1 MSGSFDLGRAGTL
14 EKPAEL
20 TLPAA
25 PVTRPVGQPAARAA
39 DRGPAAPS
47 TPPDDPATAPLA
59 VPDPPEPL
67 DAEQAVASVK
77 LARETIARLDVM
89 AAEFIVAVV
98 KLDSKDPGLR
108 TRVTDLETMGTDD
121 MEAAAR
127 IVSRLLDG
135 PVGSLAAGGPA
146 AVHELADNLLALR
159 RQMDDLNPG
168 LQGDL
173 FGSRRLLGVIPVGD
187 RLHSY
192 FARYQAAQGRFNA
205 ILSAL
210 MAQDRAMAADNPD
223 LERAKA
229 DLGATVGH
237 LRQYLYVAQKIDAD
251 LTDRATRAEATDPT
265 RARVLRDDLL
275 APVQRRGRQL
285 NASLAVA
292 VQGYASIDVIK
303 RNSSELIRGLDRV
316 VAATATALRGAIDAA
331 QNVAEFKLVLDQIVA
346 LTGVPSPSGR
356 TPGVMD
362 IPKLQAAFDDVYAA
376 IDEVEAFRVRSTES
390 MARTAATIESRRQ
403 PGT

>member
-1 MSGSFDLGRAGTL
+1 MSGSFDLSRAGTL

-25 PVTRPVGQPAARAA
+25 PVTRPVGQPARAA
-39 DRGPAAPS
+39 DRGTAARS
-47 TPPDDPATAPLA
+47 IPPVDPTTLPLA

-77 LARETIARLDVM
+77 LAREIIARLDVM

-108 TRVTDLETMGTDD
+108 TRVADLETMGTDD
-121 MEAAAR
+121 IEAAAR
-127 IVSRLLDG
+127 TVARLLDG
-135 PVGSLAAGGPA
+135 PIGSLAEGGPA
-146 AVHELADNLLALR
+146 AVRELADNLLALR

-173 FGSRRLLGVIPVGD
+173 FGSRRLLGVIPLGD

-192 FARYQAAQGRFNA
+192 FARYQSAQGRFND

-210 MAQDRAMAADNPD
+210 MAQDRALAADNPD

-237 LRQYLYVAQKIDAD
+237 LRQYLYVARKIDAD
-251 LTDRATRAEATDPT
+251 LTDRAARTEAADPARAK
-265 RARVLRDDLL
+265 VLREDLL
-275 APVQRRGRQL
+275 APVQRRGGQL
-285 NASLAVA
+285 STSLAVA

-303 RNSSELIRGLDRV
+303 RNSSELIRGLDRI
-316 VAATATALRGAIDAA
+316 VAATTTALRGAIDAA
-331 QNVAEFKLVLDQIVA
+331 QNVAEFKLVLDQVVA
-346 LTGVPSPSGR
+346 LTGVPSPAGR
-356 TPGVMD
+356 TAGVMD
-362 IPKLQAAFDDVYAA
+362 IPKLQVAFDEVYAA
-376 IDEVEAFRVRSTES
+376 IDEVEAFRARSAES
-390 MARTAATIESRRQ
+390 MTSTAAAIESRRL
-403 PGT
+403 PAS

>member
-39 DRGPAAPS
+39 SRGPAAAS
-47 TPPDDPATAPLA
+47 TPPVDPSTLPLA

-77 LARETIARLDVM
+77 LPRETITRLDVM

-98 KLDSKDPGLR
+98 KLDSKDPALR
-108 TRVTDLETMGTDD
+108 TRVTDLETMGTQDI
-121 MEAAAR
+121 EAAAHA
-127 IVSRLLDG
+127 VSRLLDG
-135 PVGSLAAGGPA
+135 PVGSLAEGGPA
-146 AVHELADNLLALR
+146 AVRELADNLLALR

-187 RLHSY
+187 RLRSY
-192 FARYQAAQGRFNA
+192 FAHYQAAQGRFND

-210 MAQDRAMAADNPD
+210 MAQDRAMAADNAD
-223 LERAKA
+223 LERVKA

-237 LRQYLYVAQKIDAD
+237 LRQYLYVAQKIDTN
-251 LTDRATRAEATDPT
+251 LTDRAARTEAADPARAKA
-265 RARVLRDDLL
+265 LREDLL
-275 APVQRRGRQL
+275 APVQRRGGQL
-285 NASLAVA
+285 NASLVVA

-316 VAATATALRGAIDAA
+316 VAATTTALRGAIDAA
-331 QNVAEFKLVLDQIVA
+331 QNVAELKLALDQVVA

-362 IPKLQAAFDDVYAA
+362 IPKLQTAFDEVYAA
-376 IDEVEAFRVRSTES
+376 LDEVEAFRGRSAES
-390 MARTAATIESRRQ
+390 MTRTAAAIESRRQ
-403 PGT
+403 PAT